1 MQCQVW
7 KDVLIAVVRSYQSF
21 YQQLQISTVDYSVKF
36 RIKPCV
42 ASYLEKKKV
51 STHTAQELN
60 TLYYSIVLRAFFLLY
75 WQVGFRCASALDTSQ
90 FFNCCMGV
98 WNCSTGFCMWQPT
111 APTLNFTHSFL
122 TTFCI
127 QTHSFFFLFFYSESP
142 AVHISLCKVLCS
154 VNTQNTQMIEV
165 FSFDFVQLYLLFIES
180 SYTTDY

>member
-98 WNCSTGFCMWQPT
+98 WNCSTGYVAAYSSNLKLYTF
-111 APTLNFTHSFL
+111 FFDDFL
-122 TTFCI
+122 YLDT
-127 QTHSFFFLFFYSESP
+127 FFFLSFFFYSESP